1 MQQWMSEKQA
11 VDSSLSSVSSQEEQD
26 QAELSRLRQ
35 LLASESQQEKTLSQ
49 KIMVR
54 VVDDE
59 PLRGWVYVH
68 KVGVEISVTFMLAS
82 YPFETF
88 NFA

>member
-1 MQQWMSEKQA
+1 MLMYVCCRELEREVQQWMSEKQA

-35 LLASESQQEKTLSQ
+35 LLARESQQEKTLSK

-54 VVDDE
+54 IVHVRTCAGVD
-59 PLRGWVYVH
+59 LC
-68 KVGVEISVTFMLAS
+68 T
-82 YPFETF
+82 
-88 NFA
+88 

>member
-1 MQQWMSEKQA
+1 MQQWISEKQA

-35 LLASESQQEKTLSQ
+35 LLAKESQQEKTLSK

-54 VVDDE
+54 DVDK
-59 PLRGWVYVH
+59 PVRGWIYLH
-68 KVGVEISVTFMLAS
+68 M
-82 YPFETF
+82 
-88 NFA
+88 

>member
-11 VDSSLSSVSSQEEQD
+11 VESSLSSVSSQEEQD

-35 LLASESQQEKTLSQ
+35 LLAKESQQEKTLSK

-54 VVDDE
+54 DVDK
-59 PLRGWVYVH
+59 PVQVWIYVGTYVCRG
-68 KVGVEISVTFMLAS
+68 
-82 YPFETF
+82 
-88 NFA
+88 

>member
-1 MQQWMSEKQA
+1 MYVCCRELEREVQQWMSEKQA

-35 LLASESQQEKTLSQ
+35 LLARESQQEKTLSK

-54 VVDDE
+54 IVHVRTY
-59 PLRGWVYVH
+59 LCGGGFMYVH
-68 KVGVEISVTFMLAS
+68 RG
-82 YPFETF
+82 
-88 NFA
+88 